1 MVHDW
6 PESGASPLLFSSEG
20 GSASGGKEGKGVV
33 REQMQ
38 HLQDVIVAIRN
49 LRSEN
54 NVEARKKVVVTL
66 VSQEAAKMLDE
77 QKALIHGLA
86 RVESLTISSEK
97 VKPGNSA
104 STVVGTTEVYLS
116 LEGLVDMDAERDR
129 LVGELE
135 EARTFE
141 AKTKVKLD
149 NKEFISYAPTKIV
162 ESIKETYAQTQE
174 RIQKLES
181 QLARL
186 A

>member
-149 NKEFISYAPTKIV
+149 NKEFISYAP
-162 ESIKETYAQTQE
+162 
-174 RIQKLES
+174 
-181 QLARL
+181 
-186 A
+186 